1 MPVGAFSFLWG
12 AAALLPLFFCTGG
25 ACHALRLRS
34 LRVVHFV
41 APASCRHLSFLRDLR
56 ALVSVLSVVRPCL
69 FFCFAVGGQTQ
80 LFFLHSTYEQQT
92 TRRCTSVETNGRPAR
107 SPA

>member
-1 MPVGAFSFLWG
+1 MAVEKCAPMSVGAFSFLWS

-41 APASCRHLSFLRDLR
+41 APASCRHFSFHFVAPASCRHLSFLRDLC
-56 ALVSVLSVVRPCL
+56 ALVSALSVLSLCLLFCCSLSAVRL
-69 FFCFAVGGQTQ
+69 NFFF
-80 LFFLHSTYEQQT
+80 
-92 TRRCTSVETNGRPAR
+92 
-107 SPA
+107 